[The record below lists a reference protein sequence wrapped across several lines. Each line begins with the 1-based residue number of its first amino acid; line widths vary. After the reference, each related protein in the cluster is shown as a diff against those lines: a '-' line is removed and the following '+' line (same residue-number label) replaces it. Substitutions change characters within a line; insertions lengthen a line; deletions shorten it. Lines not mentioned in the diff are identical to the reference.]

1 MFNFVFQNTTKLVF
15 GRGQI
20 AQLQTLIEKDKK
32 VLITFGGGSVKRNGV
47 YEQVREAL
55 KDHNTVEFWGIEPNP
70 AVETLRR
77 AIKLGL
83 DEKVDMVLAVGGGS
97 VLDGTKLIAA
107 GIACPDTDAWAI
119 VKTGTATKQIPF
131 ASVMTLPAT
140 GSEMNNGAVISC
152 HETKEKFAFRGDY
165 PVFSILDPETTYS
178 LPKHQIACSLADI
191 VVHCFEQYMTTPGQ
205 SRVLDRWAEGVI
217 ATAMEVAP
225 LVQADQHNYDVMA
238 DYMYSATM
246 ALNNF
251 IRMGVTQ
258 DWSTHQIG
266 HELTALCGVTHGESL
281 AIVYPGTAE
290 VLREQKKAKLLQ
302 FGERVLGI
310 CEGSEDERVD
320 QVIARIE
327 AFFKSLG
334 LATRLSEKG
343 IGVDVVEEIARRFN
357 ERGVHFGEAK
367 NVTGDVAREILM
379 KRL

>member
-1 MFNFVFQNTTKLVF
+1 MQNFVFQNPTKLVF

-20 AQLQTLIEKDKK
+20 ALLSDLIDKSRK
-32 VLITFGGGSVKRNGV
+32 VLLTFGGGSVKRNGV
-47 YEQVREAL
+47 YDQVKAAL
-55 KDHNTVEFWGIEPNP
+55 KDHQTVEFWGIEPNP
-70 AVETLRR
+70 KVETLRK
-77 AIKLGL
+77 AVALGL
-83 DEKVDMVLAVGGGS
+83 EEKVDLILAVGGGS

-107 GIACPDTDAWAI
+107 GIAMPETDPWAI
-119 VKTGTATKQIPF
+119 VKTGNAAKQIPF

-140 GSEMNNGAVISC
+140 GSEMNNGAVISSL
-152 HETKEKFAFRGDY
+152 ETTEKFAFRGAY
-165 PVFSILDPETTYS
+165 PEFSILDPEATYS
-178 LPKHQIACSLADI
+178 LPAKQIANGLADI

-217 ATAMEVAP
+217 ATVMEIAP
-225 LVQADQHNYDVMA
+225 MIRENQTDYAVMS

-266 HELTALCGVTHGESL
+266 HELTALHGVDHGESL
-281 AIVYPGTAE
+281 AIVYPGTAQ

-302 FGERVLGI
+302 FGERVLGVK
-310 CEGSEDERVD
+310 GGTEDERID
-320 QVIARIE
+320 ETINRIE
-327 AFFKSLG
+327 GFFKSLG

-343 IGVDVVEEIARRFN
+343 IGMETIDLIQKRFN
-357 ERGVHFGEAK
+357 ERGVHLGEAQ
-367 NVTGDVAREILM
+367 NVTGDVAREILL

>member
-70 AVETLRR
+70 AVETLRK

-178 LPKHQIACSLADI
+178 LPKHQIACSLAAV

>member
-15 GRGQI
+15 GKGQI
-20 AQLQTLIEKDKK
+20 AQLETLIPTDKK

-47 YEQVREAL
+47 YEQVKTAL
-55 KDHNTVEFWGIEPNP
+55 RNHNTIEFWGIEPNP
-70 AVETLRR
+70 AVETLRK
-77 AIKLGL
+77 AVQLGL
-83 DEKVDMVLAVGGGS
+83 DEKVDMLLAVGGGS

-107 GIACPDTDAWAI
+107 AIAQPQKDAWEI
-119 VKTGTATKQIPF
+119 VKSGSAGPQIPF

-152 HETKEKFAFRGDY
+152 HETQEKFSFRGDY
-165 PVFSILDPETTYS
+165 PTFSILDPETTYS
-178 LPKHQIACSLADI
+178 LPKYQIACSLADI

>member
-20 AQLQTLIEKDKK
+20 AQLSSLIPTDKK

-47 YEQVREAL
+47 YDQVKKAL
-55 KDHNTVEFWGIEPNP
+55 AGHNVVEFWGIEPNP
-70 AVETLRR
+70 AVETLRK
-77 AIKLGL
+77 AVKLGL
-83 DEKVDMVLAVGGGS
+83 EEKVDMLLAVGGGS

-107 GIACPDTDAWAI
+107 AIAQPNLDAWDI
-119 VKTGTATKQIPF
+119 VKSGCAIKQIPF

-152 HETKEKFAFRGDY
+152 HETKEKFSFRGDY
-165 PVFSILDPETTYS
+165 PEFSILDPETTYS
-178 LPKHQIACSLADI
+178 LPTHQIACSLADI
-191 VVHCFEQYMTTPGQ
+191 VVHCFEQYMTTTGQ

-217 ATAMEVAP
+217 ATAMEIAP
-225 LVQADQHNYDVMA
+225 KIQAAPHNYDLMC

-281 AIVYPGTAE
+281 AIVYPGTID
-290 VLREQKKAKLLQ
+290 VLREQKKGKLLQ
-302 FGERVLGI
+302 FGSRVLGI
-310 CEGSEDERVD
+310 NEGTEEERID
-320 QVIARIE
+320 KVIEKIE

-334 LATRLSEKG
+334 LATRLSEKK
-343 IGVDVVEEIARRFN
+343 IGVDVVEEITRRFN
-357 ERGVHFGEAK
+357 ERNVHLGEAQ

>member
-1 MFNFVFQNTTKLVF
+1 MFNFIFQNTTKLVF

-20 AQLQTLIEKDKK
+20 AQLQHLIPKDKK

-47 YEQVREAL
+47 YDQVTEAL
-55 KDHNTVEFWGIEPNP
+55 KDHNRIEFWGIEPNP
-70 AVETLRR
+70 AVETLRK
-77 AIKLGL
+77 AVQLGL
-83 DEKVDMVLAVGGGS
+83 EQKVDMLLAVGGGS

-107 GIACPDTDAWAI
+107 AIAEPEKDAWEI
-119 VKTGTATKQIPF
+119 VKSGTASKQIPF

-152 HETKEKFAFRGDY
+152 HETKEKFSFRGDY
-165 PVFSILDPETTYS
+165 PEFSILDPETTYS
-178 LPKHQIACSLADI
+178 LPAHQIACSLADI
-191 VVHCFEQYMTTPGQ
+191 VVHCFEQYMTTTGQ

-217 ATAMEVAP
+217 ATAMEIAP
-225 LVQADQHNYDVMA
+225 KIQADQHNYDLMC

-281 AIVYPGTAE
+281 AIVYPGTID
-290 VLREQKKAKLLQ
+290 VLREQKKGKLLQ
-302 FGERVLGI
+302 FGSRVLGI
-310 CEGSEDERVD
+310 NEGTEEERID
-320 QVIARIE
+320 KVIEKIE

-334 LATRLSEKG
+334 LATRLSEKK
-343 IGVDVVEEIARRFN
+343 IGVDVVEEITRRFN
-357 ERGVHFGEAK
+357 ERNVHLGEAH

>member
-20 AQLQTLIEKDKK
+20 AQLQTLIEKNKK
-32 VLITFGGGSVKRNGV
+32 VLVTFGGGSVKRNGV

-70 AVETLRR
+70 AVETLRK
-77 AIKLGL
+77 AIKVGL
-83 DEKVDMVLAVGGGS
+83 DEQVDMVLAVGGGS

-107 GIACPDTDAWAI
+107 GIACPDTDAWTI

-191 VVHCFEQYMTTPGQ
+191 VVHCFEQYMTTSGQ

-225 LVQADQHNYDVMA
+225 LIQADQHNYDVMA
-238 DYMYSATM
+238 DYMFSATM

-281 AIVYPGTAE
+281 AIVYTGTAE

-302 FGERVLGI
+302 FGERVLGV

-320 QVIARIE
+320 QVIAKIE

>member
-20 AQLQTLIEKDKK
+20 AQLQTLIEKNKK
-32 VLITFGGGSVKRNGV
+32 VLVTFGGGSVKRNGV
-47 YEQVREAL
+47 YEQVCEAL

-70 AVETLRR
+70 AVETLRK
-77 AIKLGL
+77 AIKVGL
-83 DEKVDMVLAVGGGS
+83 DEQVDMVLAVGGGS

-107 GIACPDTDAWAI
+107 GIACPDTDAWTI

-191 VVHCFEQYMTTPGQ
+191 VVHCFEQYMTTSGQ

-225 LVQADQHNYDVMA
+225 LIQADQHNYDVMA
-238 DYMYSATM
+238 DYMFSATM

-302 FGERVLGI
+302 FGERVLGV
-310 CEGSEDERVD
+310 CEGNEDERVD
-320 QVIARIE
+320 QVIAKIE